1 MTGKFSNQGDI
12 NPAGTIIHEC
22 PLNNITE
29 ISYMRFNNS
38 DANYILTVSKY
49 DSTIAALVMLY
60 SKDLTKGDTI
70 TDNMLYILNPGEYIY
85 VECNVSATTYII
97 TGEDMPNINMIRC
110 K

>member
-1 MTGKFSNQGDI
+1 MTGKFSNQGDV

-38 DANYILTVSKY
+38 ATDYILTVSKY
-49 DSTIAALVMLY
+49 DSSVAALVMLY
-60 SKDLTKGDTI
+60 SKYLLRGDTI

-85 VECNVSATTYII
+85 VECNEVGTTYII
-97 TGEDMPNINMIRC
+97 TGEDMPNVNMIRC

>member
-1 MTGKFSNQGDI
+1 MTGKFSNQGDV

-38 DANYILTVSKY
+38 DSDYILTVSKY
-49 DSTIAALVMLY
+49 DNSVDAHIRLY
-60 SKDLTKGDTI
+60 SKALAQGDTI
-70 TDNMLYILNPGEYIY
+70 TDNMLYVLNTGDYIY
-85 VECNVSATTYII
+85 VECNVAATTYII